1 MAKRTIIWTL
11 TASKQR
17 RIILEYWNNRTLSTI
32 YSEKIIHITKARL
45 QTVLN
50 HPLIGTKTNFP
61 NIRVIT
67 LGHYSIFYK
76 HNNDQI
82 IIMSFWDNRQNPQ
95 KLFNL
100 LKV

>member
-17 RIILEYWNNRTLSTI
+17 RILLAYWNNRTKSTS
-32 YSEKIIHITKARL
+32 YSDKIIHITKARL

-50 HPLIGTKTNFP
+50 HPLIGKKTDFLNT
-61 NIRVIT
+61 RVIT

-76 HNNDQI
+76 YNNEHI
-82 IIMSFWDNRQNPQ
+82 IIMSFWDNRQDPQ
-95 KLFNL
+95 KLINL
-100 LKV
+100 LKT